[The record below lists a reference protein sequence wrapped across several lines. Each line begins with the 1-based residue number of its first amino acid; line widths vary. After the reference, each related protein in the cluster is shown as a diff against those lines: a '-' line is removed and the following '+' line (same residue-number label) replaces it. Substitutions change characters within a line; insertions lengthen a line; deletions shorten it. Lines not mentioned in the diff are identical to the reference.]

1 MKFKEMLRSAWVSL
15 KPFLIFLLI
24 ASTLL
29 SIALVIIS
37 LVWFFDNQNI
47 AFIILAVLDLSVLG
61 IFAIGFVVVALQ
73 YIFTLLFKK
82 EEIKCT
88 YCGKTI
94 LVKDKIC
101 PHCGNKQ

>member
-1 MKFKEMLRSAWVSL
+1 MKFKEMLRSIWTSL

-24 ASTLL
+24 ASTLI
-29 SIALVIIS
+29 SIALVIIA

-47 AFIILAVLDLSVLG
+47 AFIILAILDLSVLG
-61 IFAIGFVVVALQ
+61 IFAIGFVIVGLQ
-73 YIFTLLFKK
+73 YIFTLILKK

-94 LVKDKIC
+94 PIKDKIC
-101 PHCGNKQ
+101 PNCGNEQ